1 MGVGDISAMALQDAP
16 LGAHARVGS
25 EEHLDLGIRE
35 HDGSDIT
42 SLGYHVVILGDG
54 ALRFE
59 HGGANARIR
68 RDLRYVRIHERGA
81 NLATHIPVVDRD
93 AAAGLPWREANGDG
107 ACQGIDR
114 SFVVKVDAAV
124 ERGEGDG
131 AVHGTRVELFKTK
144 AA

>member
-1 MGVGDISAMALQDAP
+1 M
-16 LGAHARVGS
+16 
-25 EEHLDLGIRE
+25 
-35 HDGSDIT
+35 
-42 SLGYHVVILGDG
+42 ILGDG

-59 HGGANARIR
+59 HGGANTRIR
-68 RDLRYVRIHERGA
+68 RDLRNVRIHERGA
-81 NLATHIPVVDRD
+81 NLATHISVVDRD

-107 ACQGIDR
+107 ACQGTDR

-131 AVHGTRVELFKTK
+131 AVHGARVELFKAK